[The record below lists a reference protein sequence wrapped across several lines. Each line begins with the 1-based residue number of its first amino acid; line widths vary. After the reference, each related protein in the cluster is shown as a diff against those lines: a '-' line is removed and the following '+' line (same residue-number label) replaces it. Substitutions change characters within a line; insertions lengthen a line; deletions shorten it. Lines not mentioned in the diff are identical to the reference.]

1 VNYYGYA
8 LIQYK
13 LRERGELFVM
23 RRLLCL
29 FPVLLLLMGCI
40 QYDEEMWLNRDG
52 SGRAQM
58 HITVNSNYQNTDTIS
73 KYANID
79 GIHLL
84 NFKTYR
90 NDDNSYYIIE
100 LKFDNLKAFNELN
113 DQDAI
118 AHFIGKSEI
127 IKQKGGLLKFKRVIS
142 LGSTEI
148 DDEDQMADLFQTI
161 FTVNR
166 NWRYTLHLPYSIVT
180 ANTDPSNIDYKN
192 KTVKWN
198 YEIAYLWNKD
208 RIMEVTMD
216 RKIPFFLF
224 YIGLPA
230 LILLVLLILWR
241 VSHHKKKKAILE
253 ENKA

>member
-1 VNYYGYA
+1 
-8 LIQYK
+8 
-13 LRERGELFVM
+13 M
-23 RRLLCL
+23 RKILCL
-29 FPVLLLLMGCI
+29 FPICLFLFGCI
-40 QYDEEMWLNRDG
+40 QYNEEMWLNRDG
-52 SGRAQM
+52 SGHSQM
-58 HITVNSNYQNTDTIS
+58 HITVYSNYQNSETIG
-73 KYANID
+73 KYANIE

-90 NDDNSYYIIE
+90 NKDNSYYDIE
-100 LKFDNLKAFNELN
+100 IGFDNLKAFNELN
-113 DQDAI
+113 DKDAM

-127 IKQKGGLLKFKRVIS
+127 IKGKRGLLEFKRVIS

-148 DDEDQMADLFQTI
+148 NDEDQLADLFQTL

-166 NWRYTLHLPYSIVT
+166 NWRYTIHFPYEIVS
-180 ANTDPSNIDYKN
+180 ANTDPGNIDYKN

-208 RIMEVTMD
+208 QTMEVTMD
-216 RKIPFFLF
+216 RKIPFLLF

-241 VSHHKKKKAILE
+241 VSHHKKKKAALE
-253 ENKA
+253 ETIA